1 MSENTEKE
9 EIKYQIVDRKF
20 FVSRDD
26 IGEQGVLSIVNSVK
40 DRIFGKKFAFFSS
53 KDVRIIPKEIDRKYK
68 LLIKISGTYT
78 VDYFRKA
85 YYIVLVDRN
94 VQEVVI
100 NDRPIKVET
109 SSEEKDMYQ
118 VKIEALERVVKSNSD
133 YMIIDAHGR
142 ELGKNAIPNVKYM
155 EITDAVIRQYDDYE
169 KPATHIPEHIR
180 KLISRLKGI
189 LPRKYEKINNE
200 NIMIAEYFY
209 YIPVYYVTLL
219 KAPEGSTKKLEIN
232 GITGEVREIK

>member
-1 MSENTEKE
+1 MSEDTEKE
-9 EIKYQIVDRKF
+9 EVKYQIVDRKF
-20 FVSRDD
+20 FVSRED
-26 IGEQGVLSIVNSVK
+26 IGEQGVLGIVNSIK
-40 DRIFGKKFAFFSS
+40 DKIFGRRFSLFSS

-85 YYIVLVDRN
+85 YYYVFVDRN

-100 NDRPIKVET
+100 NDRPIKVEAV
-109 SSEEKDMYQ
+109 SEEKDMYQ
-118 VKIEALERVVKSNSD
+118 VRIEALERVVKSSSD
-133 YMIIDAHGR
+133 YMVIDAHGK
-142 ELGKNAIPNVKYM
+142 ELNKNAIPNVNYM

-180 KLISRLKGI
+180 KLIGRLKSI
-189 LPRKYEKINNE
+189 LPKRYEKINNE

-219 KAPEGSTKKLEIN
+219 KAPEGSTKMLEIN
-232 GITGEVREIK
+232 GITGEVREVK